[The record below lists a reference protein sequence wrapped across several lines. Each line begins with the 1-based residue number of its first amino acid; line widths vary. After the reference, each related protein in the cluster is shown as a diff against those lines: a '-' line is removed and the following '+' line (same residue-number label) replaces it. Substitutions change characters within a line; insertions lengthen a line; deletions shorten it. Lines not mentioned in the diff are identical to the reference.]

1 MHGRVGMY
9 RSHSSARRFALA
21 PRGVLPHVGYFSC
34 CEQHTQ
40 DPTHAASLLTALN
53 PLSPPYISLSLSLLI
68 CSLLINIRMSLHIIS
83 YLSLVLVISHDLRER
98 AADSLPL
105 KCLCAHRSCRGA
117 RPPRDPRPLCIR
129 SHGCCRPPST
139 RDHPTRHASFYKCFP
154 CTYTSH
160 CTLFKFDRHR
170 GLFKFYA
177 RLPPDICR
185 RVQRPA
191 APWLP
196 AHHQAR
202 REPGKRPSRCISSCF
217 LACPRTPPLNFRA
230 RPIAAIFMLCP
241 HDPQKPLFTR
251 AFFGRA
257 GDHPRCG
264 GGRHSLEGYGK
275 GLGL

>member
-1 MHGRVGMY
+1 M
-9 RSHSSARRFALA
+9 SASALLILFLSSVSALTVPVAALDRRAILGRFASAATAVVALPALA
-21 PRGVLPHVGYFSC
+21 ITPPGTP
-34 CEQHTQ
+34 
-40 DPTHAASLLTALN
+40 SLYA
-53 PLSPPYISLSLSLLI
+53 
-68 CSLLINIRMSLHIIS
+68 CF
-83 YLSLVLVISHDLRER
+83 
-98 AADSLPL
+98 
-105 KCLCAHRSCRGA
+105 
-117 RPPRDPRPLCIR
+117 
-129 SHGCCRPPST
+129 PST
-139 RDHPTRHASFYKCFP
+139 YTSP
-154 CTYTSH
+154 CLIEGTSH

-241 HDPQKPLFTR
+241 HDPQKPLLFTVL

>member
-1 MHGRVGMY
+1 MI
-9 RSHSSARRFALA
+9 SASALLILFLSSVSALTAPVAALDRRAILGRFASAATAVVALPALA
-21 PRGVLPHVGYFSC
+21 I
-34 CEQHTQ
+34 T
-40 DPTHAASLLTALN
+40 
-53 PLSPPYISLSLSLLI
+53 PPGT
-68 CSLLINIRMSLHIIS
+68 
-83 YLSLVLVISHDLRER
+83 
-98 AADSLPL
+98 P
-105 KCLCAHRSCRGA
+105 
-117 RPPRDPRPLCIR
+117 
-129 SHGCCRPPST
+129 
-139 RDHPTRHASFYKCFP
+139 SFYKCFP